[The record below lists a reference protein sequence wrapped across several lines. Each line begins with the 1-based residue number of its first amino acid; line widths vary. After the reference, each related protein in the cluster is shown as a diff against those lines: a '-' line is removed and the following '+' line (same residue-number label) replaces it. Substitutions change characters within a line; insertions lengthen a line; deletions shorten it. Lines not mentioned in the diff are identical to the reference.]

1 MNRLR
6 APLMMLALAWVSML
20 APATALASTHPG
32 LGITIEGFTGP
43 IRVGV
48 PVTAQVRFTAH
59 EAVTL
64 KQFAFSLRG
73 TAITSDAPA
82 DSLVLAAG
90 EARVVHVSFT
100 PLAEDRFKVEAEVNG
115 VHVARYRD
123 WSQAHVDLMTYGAEV
138 GFDPQPDPPVT
149 APAML
154 TPGRANRPLPSVSPH
169 GLPVSSIEAVRRQAT
184 AAGISANVTWH
195 LHGSVHY
202 TRPDGK
208 KEAVDGA
215 GYVLWLNTY
224 GVDVPVAFGV
234 FDHFG
239 RYDATVTAPA
249 GLEKGFYLTFS
260 SDNEWV
266 HVVDAEDGDPYT
278 FTSKHWDVADNGGD
292 HLEDL
297 LANTWHSEALHMLTT
312 VTRGFR
318 FLLNHSSYTFPDDI
332 DDLDISYPDDDW
344 PNYSWPLSETIFIP
358 DYDAAWRGRTLL
370 HEFGHHVNYELP
382 ISMSGASYEDGNC
395 EPAGSDGRHCQW
407 CAEDDEEVAVPEG
420 FAEFFESMAQA
431 NIKAT
436 YGTTITQADTVERLP
451 SLCNYG
457 ASPCGGCSPFQ
468 TEGFFTA
475 LLVDLADDTPDEQDP
490 NAKATSTL
498 ALGAS
503 ATPEDQLN
511 LGFAAVLDLMADYDV
526 TVVSDFVT
534 AFFSRYGAS
543 LSKSAVWKTFANAG
557 FFLDVFNPTAPSS
570 VHSTSH
576 TTGVASP
583 DGTIDF
589 AWTAAT
595 DLNSAIQNYDVGV
608 YRGTSLM
615 AVGYP
620 SGTSWSSPALPAG
633 TYRAEVRAVD
643 LQGNRSADAISP
655 NYVVRDPILTDLNE
669 RLIAGWTDGIVARC
683 IGGATTSNC
692 TDTPTLAGNQDS
704 TWVSWAVENTGE
716 VAVASTFRTRF
727 LLDGEP
733 LDSVSTSFFL
743 SYPNSQTVINRGPFN
758 IRGGRHTLEAWT
770 DASEL
775 IGESDETNNR
785 WGRQFVFKPLAL
797 SRNVNVTRQAP
808 PHRLGGSNVI
818 TVPVGGMRFD
828 NCDGFSYT
836 HVNTFPLLTS
846 VRWIAT
852 EVWGEHPGGR
862 GGGPNYD
869 LTLHYPTGNSSS
881 GFSDGFTT
889 SSRGAWLTDAV
900 ITNNVTTGL
909 SNWNVGV
916 TNVSGDTTDFH
927 VRVNTPLVLGVGDSL
942 TVNFAANQ
950 MVVLYDLDVLTGETG
965 KLTAEIRRLNASGTY
980 RVSWLNSA
988 TTYRALASADGTGTT
1003 DANGFGT
1010 VSFDATLVAHYALL
1024 VWRDPAAGTGAATLS
1039 LKLWRK
1045 PSDLA
1050 IAVPSGWGAPIVPR
1064 PTNDA
1069 TSVSAPLPSILY
1081 GDDKPTWLSVSQRN
1095 ASDVATPST
1104 TLQVRLDEQ
1113 VVHTGNYRGLVGPA
1127 THVSPNIASPSLP
1140 GGRHVLSMLLDP
1152 SGAVPELD
1160 ELNNT
1165 TGAQWTWIPDT
1176 LAADAQQWRRGQQG
1190 GPIAG
1195 WEFCDPAE
1203 YLYFDCDGVRVP
1215 AIVNTGIKFAALALA
1230 PRDSADVDL
1239 TLHDPA
1245 TSSDNGFEN
1254 TLEGSYW
1261 GGGSTELV
1269 LLNYSLAE
1277 RKAYD
1282 AGITRASDDTSS
1294 YVVEFVQGVTRNP
1307 ASAYHGPFTLGPH
1320 RLAHVH
1326 QFSLP
1331 AGRHVFHL
1339 RNLAGTVDWALA
1351 AYDTERP
1358 FQNRSQGEERGW
1370 SWQNGPG
1377 SDEEVTLLL
1386 STPATFALVV
1396 YKNGSGD
1403 VTRSGNYQ
1411 IELYTSV
1418 ADAND
1423 APVARTQLAAA
1434 FPNPFRGEASIHF
1447 DVARRGTVAV
1457 EVFDL
1462 RGARVRTL
1470 ASGEHEAGRYT
1481 LAWDGRDESGARTP
1495 AGVYLV
1501 RMTGPGYDGQRK
1513 LVRVE

>member
-1 MNRLR
+1 MSRLR
-6 APLMMLALAWVSML
+6 SCVLALAFASLL
-20 APATALASTHPG
+20 APAPAHASTHPG
-32 LGITIEGFTGP
+32 VAITVEGFTGP

-64 KQFAFSLRG
+64 KQFGFSLRG
-73 TAITSDAPA
+73 TAISSDAPA
-82 DSLVLAAG
+82 DSAVLAAG
-90 EARVVHVSFT
+90 QTRIVNVSFT
-100 PLAEDRFKVEAEVNG
+100 PLAEDRFKVEVKANG
-115 VHVARYRD
+115 VRLVRYRD

-138 GFDPQPDPPVT
+138 GFDPQPDPPIATPNLLV
-149 APAML
+149 
-154 TPGRANRPLPSVSPH
+154 PGRADRPLDKVSPH
-169 GLPVSSIEAVRRQAT
+169 GLPVQSLDEARRM
-184 AAGISANVTWH
+184 AGALTSAANVSWRV
-195 LHGSVHY
+195 HGSVHY

-224 GVDVPVAFGV
+224 GVDVPVAVGV
-234 FDHFG
+234 FDAFG
-239 RYDATVTAPA
+239 RFDHNVSAPA
-249 GLEKGFYLTFS
+249 GLGHDFYLSFY
-260 SDNEWV
+260 SDNSWV
-266 HVVDAEDGDPYT
+266 HVLAAEGSDEPYK
-278 FTSKHWDVADNGGD
+278 FTSKYMTAPAAGGD
-292 HLEDL
+292 VYGDL
-297 LANTWHSEALHMLTT
+297 LVPTGKAAPLHMMTT
-312 VTRGFR
+312 ITRGFR
-318 FLLNHSSYTFPDDI
+318 FLLGHSNFTYPDDI
-332 DDLDISYPDDDW
+332 DDLDVSYPDDDW

-382 ISMSGASYEDGNC
+382 ISMSGSSYDDGNC

-436 YGTTITQADTVERLP
+436 YGTSVTLPDTVERLP
-451 SLCNYG
+451 EECNLG
-457 ASPCGGCSPFQ
+457 ASPCGGCSPMQ

-475 LLVDLADDTPDEQDP
+475 LLVDLADDTPGEQDP
-490 NAKATSTL
+490 NATSTSTL
-498 ALGAS
+498 ALGAA
-503 ATPEDQLN
+503 ATTEDQLH
-511 LGFAAVLDLMADYDV
+511 LGFSAVLNLMADYDV
-526 TVVSDFVT
+526 TVVSDFIT
-534 AFFSRYGAS
+534 AFFSRYGGS
-543 LSKSAVWKTFANAG
+543 YSKTAIWKTFANAG
-557 FFLDVFNPTAPSS
+557 YFLDVFNPTAPSN

-576 TTGVASP
+576 VANVSSP

-595 DLNSAIQNYDVGV
+595 DLNSAIQHYEVSV
-608 YRGTSLM
+608 YRGASVMVM
-615 AVGYP
+615 A
-620 SGTSWSSPALPAG
+620 SATGTTFSTPALPAG
-633 TYRAEVRAVD
+633 TYRAEVRALD
-643 LQGNRSADAISP
+643 LQGNRSAYVASP
-655 NYVVRDPILTDLNE
+655 NYIVRDPILTDLNE

-683 IGGATTSNC
+683 ITGATSTNC

-704 TWVSWAVENTGE
+704 TWIAWAAENTGE
-716 VAVASTFRTRF
+716 VAVATTFRTRF

-733 LDSVSTSFFL
+733 IDSVATSFFL
-743 SYPNSQTVINRGPFN
+743 TYPNSQTVINRGPYH

-770 DASEL
+770 DASEV

-785 WGRQFVFKPLAL
+785 WGRQFVWKPLPLA
-797 SRNVNVTRQAP
+797 RNANLTRQAP
-808 PHRLGGSNVI
+808 PHRFGGSNVI

-836 HVNTFPLLTS
+836 HANSFPLIGS

-862 GGGPNYD
+862 GAGPNYD

-881 GFSDGFTT
+881 GFSDGFVT
-889 SSRGAWLTDAV
+889 SSREAWLTDAV

-909 SNWNVGV
+909 SLWNVGV
-916 TNVSGDTTDFH
+916 VNASDDTSDFH
-927 VRVNTPLVLGVGDSL
+927 VRVNTPLTLGVGDSL

-950 MVVLYDLDVLTGETG
+950 MVVLYDLDVLNGETG
-965 KLTAEIRRLNASGTY
+965 RLTAEIRRLNASGNY

-1003 DANGFGT
+1003 DASGFGT

-1050 IAVPSGWGAPIVPR
+1050 IVTPSGWSAPIVPR

-1095 ASDVATPST
+1095 ASDVATPSSV
-1104 TLQVRLDEQ
+1104 LQVRLDEQ

-1176 LAADAQQWRRGQQG
+1176 VAADAQQWRRGQQG

-1203 YLYFDCDGVRVP
+1203 YLYFDCDGTRVP
-1215 AIVNTGIKFAALALA
+1215 AVANTGVKFAALVLA
-1230 PRDSADVDL
+1230 PRDSSDVDL

-1254 TLEGSYW
+1254 PLEGSYW
-1261 GGGSTELV
+1261 GGGSTELL
-1269 LLNYSLAE
+1269 LLNYSLAS

-1294 YVVEFVQGVTRNP
+1294 YVVDFVTGVTRNP
-1307 ASAYHGPFTLGPH
+1307 ASAYHGPFTLGAH

-1351 AYDTERP
+1351 AYDADRP

-1370 SWQNGPG
+1370 SWQNGAG
-1377 SDEEVTLLL
+1377 ADEEVTLVLGA
-1386 STPATFALVV
+1386 PATFALVA
-1396 YKNGSGD
+1396 YKSGSAD
-1403 VTRSGNYQ
+1403 VAKSGNYQ
-1411 IELYTSV
+1411 IELYSSV
-1418 ADAND
+1418 AGTDD
-1423 APVARTQLAAA
+1423 APIADTRLSGA
-1434 FPNPFRGEASIHF
+1434 FPNPFHGEASIHF
-1447 DVARRGTVAV
+1447 DVARRGPVTV

-1470 ASGEHEAGRYT
+1470 ASGEHAPGRYT
-1481 LAWDGRDESGARTP
+1481 VAWDGRDESGARTP

-1501 RMTGPGYDGQRK
+1501 RMMGPGYDGQRK